1 MRVWLF
7 IIPVLVGCGLFR
19 SQACAEDVLEP
30 TETRSIGPYQI
41 EIFGEPDLTMH
52 KKQVLRISRDG
63 QVLASV
69 EDYYLSIEPGRIQVS
84 DDQFT
89 PPKFG
94 ENVTG
99 DGLPDLV
106 VYAFNGN
113 AYLFPTLHIY
123 ELGPKLRKI
132 FSLDEYVYGFKKT
145 DQGADWKIFLG
156 DQAALMQWGHVWYGI
171 QVIMAFDNDAQEYR
185 LAASLM
191 RKPAPS
197 RQDLDR
203 MADEIRK
210 DDAWEYVAGSR
221 QMTIAILEL
230 IYGGNGSHVDQLL
243 DRAWNQK
250 FPGQA
255 EFRAE
260 LIDCYLR
267 RSSWWND
274 IARLNGWPALKPA
287 CSPSSSR
294 SSNQ

>member
-1 MRVWLF
+1 MRGWFF
-7 IIPVLVGCGLFR
+7 IILALVGCGILG
-19 SQACAEDVLEP
+19 SKVCAEDVLQP
-30 TETRSIGPYQI
+30 TETRSIGPYRI
-41 EIFGEPDLTMH
+41 EIFGEADLTMQ

-63 QVLASV
+63 QVFASI
-69 EDYYLSIEPGRIQVS
+69 EDYELSIDPGHIQVPG
-84 DDQFT
+84 DQFT

-123 ELGPKLRKI
+123 ELGPDLREV
-132 FSLDEYVYGFKKT
+132 FGLDEYVYGFKKT

-156 DQAALMQWGHVWYGI
+156 DEAALMQWGHVWYGI
-171 QVIMAFDNDAQEYR
+171 QVIMAFDNEAKKYR
-185 LAASLM
+185 LVDSLM
-191 RKPAPS
+191 RKPLPS

-210 DDAWEYVAGSR
+210 DEAWEYVPGSER
-221 QMTIAILEL
+221 MTIEILEL
-230 IYGGNGSHVDQLL
+230 IYGGNGSYVDQLL
-243 DRAWNQK
+243 ERAWNPK
-250 FPGQA
+250 FPGKA

-274 IARLNGWPALKPA
+274 LAQLNGWPALKPA
-287 CSPSSSR
+287 CNPNSSPSR
-294 SSNQ
+294 HQ